1 MNMVKQSQD
10 IHGGNLELWDA
21 VFTTNP
27 AYTKQTN
34 DGRHSFTAIDAYYRI
49 QTATEKWGPYGTT
62 WKLEYKLQFL
72 ESAKLLVMDAVFK
85 FPGGEFQIP
94 NAVKYESNKGNVD
107 DDACKKLFTDTL
119 TKALSYL
126 GFGADV
132 FMGRFDDQKYVDDL
146 NEKFGNPKPQAPAP
160 PPPVSMRPA
169 GTMPPPPP
177 LPQKPQTQSRYQR

>member
-1 MNMVKQSQD
+1 MNVVKQSQD

-107 DDACKKLFTDTL
+107 TGANDMVSVAVAMAVVSLAAAGAVAFKKAS
-119 TKALSYL
+119 K
-126 GFGADV
+126 
-132 FMGRFDDQKYVDDL
+132 
-146 NEKFGNPKPQAPAP
+146 
-160 PPPVSMRPA
+160 
-169 GTMPPPPP
+169 
-177 LPQKPQTQSRYQR
+177 